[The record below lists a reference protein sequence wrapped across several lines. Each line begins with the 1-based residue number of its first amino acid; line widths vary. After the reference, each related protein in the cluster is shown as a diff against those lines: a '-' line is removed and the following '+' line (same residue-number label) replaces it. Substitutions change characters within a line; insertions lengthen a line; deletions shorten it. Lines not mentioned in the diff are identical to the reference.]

1 MKKIL
6 LDARHE
12 DYEKIKPILEGLSH
26 TSAAIDRE
34 GNVQVRIYVPDSE
47 IDGVIEKLQEPLD
60 LRYKQNVIEVSTPDF
75 VISPILTRAE
85 ERTKKD
91 KTVSE
96 NPPVEQLL
104 NSANAYACVDYWQIL
119 LTSIAGLIALT
130 GLFLNNVAIIIGAML
145 LSPILGPIHSFV
157 IFAATGKTENALQSL
172 KLLSILLGSVLLVTI
187 VATFILNSLTLI
199 IPCCG
204 ITLELT
210 EEILLRTGT
219 GPIYILMAVLLGM
232 AAMISLIKGYPEALA
247 GVAVAAALLPPLVVA
262 GVTLVLSRDLIVGAV
277 LLTLDNII
285 GLIAGAL
292 IATLIIGVAPR
303 RGEERRVARQ
313 FINRTSV
320 MIVLLLIV
328 LFITSTLF

>member
-12 DYEKIKPILEGLSH
+12 DYEKIKPILKDLSH
-26 TSAAIDRE
+26 TSAAIDRD
-34 GNVQVRIYVPDSE
+34 GNVQIRVYVPDSE
-47 IDGVIEKLQEPLD
+47 IDTVIEKLREPLD

-75 VISPILTRAE
+75 VISPILARAE
-85 ERTKKD
+85 ERNKKE
-91 KTVSE
+91 KKPEIT
-96 NPPVEQLL
+96 PVEQLL
-104 NSANAYACVDYWQIL
+104 ASASAYACVDYWQVL

-157 IFAATGKTENALQSL
+157 IFAATGKTNDALQSL
-172 KLLSILLGSVLLVTI
+172 KLLSILLGSVFLVT
-187 VATFILNSLTLI
+187 VFATVILSGLALVT
-199 IPCCG
+199 PCCG
-204 ITLELT
+204 LTLELT

-262 GVTLVLSRDLIVGAV
+262 GVTLVLSRNLVPGAV

-313 FINRTSV
+313 FIKRTSM
-320 MIVLLLIV
+320 MIVLLLVI
-328 LFITSTLF
+328 LFVTSTLF

>member
-12 DYEKIKPILEGLSH
+12 DYEKIKPVLKGLSH

-34 GNVQVRIYVPDSE
+34 GNVQVRIYVTDSE
-47 IDGVIEKLQEPLD
+47 IDGVIEQLQEPLD
-60 LRYKQNVIEVSTPDF
+60 LRYKQNIIEVSTPDF

-91 KTVSE
+91 KTKKE
-96 NPPVEQLL
+96 ITPVEQLL
-104 NSANAYACVDYWQIL
+104 SSANAYACVDYWQIL

-157 IFAATGKTENALQSL
+157 IFAATGKTQNALQSL
-172 KLLSILLGSVLLVTI
+172 KLLSILLGSVFLVTI
-187 VATFILNSLTLI
+187 LATVILNSLSLI

-204 ITLELT
+204 FTLELT
-210 EEILLRTGT
+210 EEIFLRTGT

-262 GVTLVLSRDLIVGAV
+262 GITLVLSTNLVVGAV
-277 LLTLDNII
+277 LVTLDNII

-303 RGEERRVARQ
+303 RGEEQRVARQ

-328 LFITSTLF
+328 LFIMSTLF

>member
-12 DYEKIKPILEGLSH
+12 DYEKIKPILKDLSH
-26 TSAAIDRE
+26 TTAAIDRE
-34 GNVQVRIYVPDSE
+34 GNVQIRVYVPDSE
-47 IDGVIEKLQEPLD
+47 IDAVIEKLRELLD

-75 VISPILTRAE
+75 VISPILNRAE
-85 ERTKKD
+85 EKNKKEK
-91 KTVSE
+91 KTE
-96 NPPVEQLL
+96 KTPVEQLL
-104 NSANAYACVDYWQIL
+104 ASASAYACVDYWQVL

-172 KLLSILLGSVLLVTI
+172 KLLSILLGSVFLVT
-187 VATFILNSLTLI
+187 VLATLILNSLTLI
-199 IPCCG
+199 MPCCG

-262 GVTLVLSRDLIVGAV
+262 GVTLVLSTNLVLGAV

-303 RGEERRVARQ
+303 RGEEQRVARQ

-328 LFITSTLF
+328 LLVTSTLF

>member
-47 IDGVIEKLQEPLD
+47 IDSVIEKLQEPLD
-60 LRYKQNVIEVSTPDF
+60 LRYKQNVIEVSSPDF

-91 KTVSE
+91 NKSEKT
-96 NPPVEQLL
+96 PVEQLL
-104 NSANAYACVDYWQIL
+104 ATANAYACVDYWQIL

-157 IFAATGKTENALQSL
+157 IFAATGKTQNALQSL
-172 KLLSILLGSVLLVTI
+172 KLLSILLGSVFLVTI
-187 VATFILNSLTLI
+187 LATFILNSLSLV

-204 ITLELT
+204 FTLELT

-262 GVTLVLSRDLIVGAV
+262 GVTLVLSRNLIVGAV

-285 GLIAGAL
+285 GLFAGAL
-292 IATLIIGVAPR
+292 IATLIIGVTPR
-303 RGEERRVARQ
+303 RGEEQRVARQ
-313 FINRTSV
+313 FVKRTSI
-320 MIVLLLIV
+320 MIVLLVIA
-328 LFITSTLF
+328 LFILSILF